1 MKDGLAAGLIHQ
13 RDFTVTAEM
22 GVGHFG
28 AGVPQVLST
37 PSMIGLMERS
47 CVELLTPY
55 MDGGEQTVGFHVDV
69 KHLAPTR
76 IGQSITITATLL
88 EVKEKKF
95 RFAVEAVND
104 RGVKIGEGTHRRALI
119 NLREFTQGG

>member
-22 GVGHFG
+22 GVKHFG
-28 AGVPQVLST
+28 AGVPSVLST
-37 PSMIGLMERS
+37 PSMIGWMERT

-55 MDGGEQTVGFHVDV
+55 MDEGEQSVGFHVDV
-69 KHLAPTR
+69 KHVAPTR
-76 IGQSITITATLL
+76 IGQSVTITATLL

-95 RFAVEAVND
+95 RFAVAAVND
-104 RGVKIGEGTHRRALI
+104 QGVKIGEGTHRRALI
-119 NLREFTQGG
+119 DLKQFTQSG

>member
-22 GVGHFG
+22 GVKHFG

-76 IGQSITITATLL
+76 IGQGVTVTATLL

-104 RGVKIGEGTHRRALI
+104 KGVKIGEGSHRRALI

>member
-1 MKDGLAAGLIHQ
+1 MKDGLAAGLIHK
-13 RDFTVTAEM
+13 RDFTVSVEM
-22 GVGHFG
+22 GVKHFG

-37 PSMIGLMERS
+37 PSMVGLMERT

-55 MDGGEQTVGFHVDV
+55 MDEGEQTVGFHVDV

-76 IGQSITITATLL
+76 IGQSVTVTATLL
-88 EVKEKKF
+88 EAKEKKF
-95 RFAVEAVND
+95 RFAVEAIND

-119 NLREFTQGG
+119 NIKQFTQSG

>member
-22 GVGHFG
+22 GVKHFG

-37 PSMIGLMERS
+37 PSMVGLMERT

-55 MDGGEQTVGFHVDV
+55 MDEGEQTVGFHVDV

-76 IGQSITITATLL
+76 IGQSVTVTATLL
-88 EVKEKKF
+88 EAKEKKF
-95 RFAVEAVND
+95 RFAVEAIND

-119 NLREFTQGG
+119 NLTEFTQSG